1 MSEKQTSRKKRN
13 RKLNRYL
20 LLLFSASVMILYLII
35 YTFPDVTGALKRTKI
50 IEYGSVQVKD
60 SITCWFIRDE
70 EVFFADR
77 SGTINYYVEEGE
89 QVRKGTKIL
98 DIMPGGV
105 EGQDDGYSA
114 LFRRLNEFQNGENLF
129 TGDLIR
135 IDTMISQLEQT
146 IQDTQDLGK
155 KDLLTSQL
163 GKLKQKRAQ
172 IQSAGQQGKRELN
185 EQTIADLVA
194 GKTPVDH
201 SSTRHGL
208 VSYFVDGYE
217 AELTPDT
224 MKLLDQRKI
233 KQIQEN
239 AVSMH
244 RKTTLRHEPLYK
256 LIQNSVWYAVTWVE
270 PSDIAKYSKGA
281 RITLQLPLGPVE
293 GIVYDLQEEDGA
305 LQVIFQFDRYYSELA
320 QLRRI
325 ETDVITLDYKGLT
338 IENQSILTQDGQ
350 PGVMVKDVNGTFHFK
365 PIKIITSDGEYSLVE
380 TAYYYEEKADGL
392 QKVETVDVYDE
403 ILSRP

>member
-1 MSEKQTSRKKRN
+1 MIEKKASSKKRK
-13 RKLNRYL
+13 RKLNRYFL
-20 LLLFSASVMILYLII
+20 ILFFASVMILYLII
-35 YTFPDVTGALKRTKI
+35 YTFPDVTGALTRTKV

-60 SITCWFIRDE
+60 PITCWFIRDE
-70 EVFFADR
+70 EVFYADR

-98 DIMPGGV
+98 DIVPGGS
-105 EGQDDGYSA
+105 EGQDGGYTT

-129 TGDLIR
+129 TGDLIK

-146 IQDTQDLGK
+146 IQETKDLAK
-155 KDLLTSQL
+155 KDLLTKQL
-163 GKLKQKRAQ
+163 GRLKQKKIQ

-185 EQTIADLVA
+185 EQTIANLVA

-201 SSTRHGL
+201 SSMRHGL
-208 VSYFVDGYE
+208 VSYYVDGYE
-217 AELTPDT
+217 EELTPDT
-224 MKLLDQRKI
+224 MNLLDQRKI
-233 KQIQEN
+233 KQIQED

-293 GIVYDLQEEDGA
+293 GTVYELQEEDGA

-320 QLRRI
+320 QLRKI

-338 IENQSILTQDGQ
+338 IENQSILTQNGQ

-380 TAYYYEEKADGL
+380 TSYYYEEKSDGL